1 MPPTRTKPCGHS
13 PLNQLAPVTEH
24 GGKHLQAS
32 KPNSQWK
39 PFLVTNVVFDVTPT
53 QFPLGYGEL
62 PDYVV
67 NCKGLLTMHKN
78 TKRHLY
84 QDNLCFFRCLV
95 YPNLKKTK
103 AALRLWEQFI
113 GEVTPVNL
121 QVMPDL
127 EQCF

>member
-1 MPPTRTKPCGHS
+1 MSSKQRAFK
-13 PLNQLAPVTEH
+13 LNISLGFILRNIETGEYRYFAPNMNQTMWTLPHLISSRQSLNMVENRLRDMNVLE
-24 GGKHLQAS
+24 HLQAS

-53 QFPLGYGEL
+53 QFPLGNGEL

-84 QDNLCFFRCLV
+84 
-95 YPNLKKTK
+95 
-103 AALRLWEQFI
+103 
-113 GEVTPVNL
+113 
-121 QVMPDL
+121 
-127 EQCF
+127 